1 MLGMLVFTCG
11 ILFSAPS
18 LAGPIAG
25 IYKWTDASGKVH
37 YSDIPPPQ
45 MQVQSLKGVSAGQA
59 ETTAQATRSL
69 DEKNQAYQKRRDE
82 SEQARAKSEKEA
94 EQARIKRENCDK
106 ARRNLS
112 AMQNTPR
119 VYTASP
125 SGQRSYMDDS
135 ARTRAMV
142 NSQKAV
148 SEYCN

>member
-1 MLGMLVFTCG
+1 MLVLTCG
-11 ILFSAPS
+11 ILFSDPS
-18 LAGPIAG
+18 LAG

-45 MQVQSLKGVSAGQA
+45 MQAQSLKGASAGQA
-59 ETTAQATRSL
+59 ETTAQATKSL

-82 SEQARAKSEKEA
+82 SEQARAKAEKEA

-106 ARRNLS
+106 AHRNLS
-112 AMQNTPR
+112 TLQNTPR

-125 SGQRSYMDDS
+125 SGQRSYMDES
-135 ARTRAMV
+135 ARTQAMT

-148 SEYCN
+148 SEYCK